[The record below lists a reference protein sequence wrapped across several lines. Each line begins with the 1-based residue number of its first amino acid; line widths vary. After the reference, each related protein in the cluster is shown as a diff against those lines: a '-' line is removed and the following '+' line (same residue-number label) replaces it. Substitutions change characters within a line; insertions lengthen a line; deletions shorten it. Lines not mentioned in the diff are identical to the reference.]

1 MQISSD
7 ALIRNGVLLGDG
19 CSGGGVGGG
28 GGGSV
33 TGNAGLGRGQNVPTT
48 PKFVWLCRERKKQKL
63 NAMNDC
69 MQKFNLKTV

>member
-28 GGGSV
+28 GGQCHGQCR
-33 TGNAGLGRGQNVPTT
+33 TGEGAECTHDAEICLVMP
-48 PKFVWLCRERKKQKL
+48 RKKE
-63 NAMNDC
+63 A
-69 MQKFNLKTV
+69 KTKCYE